1 MRVLPARGFMV
12 PSFLKPLAAKL
23 PVRVGNVRNT
33 FLNVMGKS
41 MSEVVLKM
49 QGIIKDFPGV
59 RALNNVNFEARSGE
73 LLALMGENGAG
84 KSTLMKVLSGVWPYP
99 TYEGDIYLRGE
110 KVRFA
115 NTKEAEAA
123 GIGIIYQELNLIP
136 GLSVAE
142 NIFLDRQF
150 TDAKGRINWNQTFAE
165 TQKLLTE
172 LGINDI
178 RPTDLVQNIT
188 VGKQQM
194 VEIAK
199 ALSLKAEI
207 LVLDEPTSA
216 LTDKEVKDLFRII
229 RKLKADGVCM
239 CYISHKMEEI
249 EQIADRIAVL
259 RDGQTIGEVTPI
271 ADITLDQIIARMV
284 GRDIKD
290 MFPKVEFTPGEVTLE
305 VDNLSVTNPDL
316 PGSYLVKN
324 ASFVA
329 RKGEILGISGLMGAG
344 RTELV
349 GGVFGA
355 YPDQTTGEVKLNG
368 QKLDIK
374 SPKDAIDAGIALL
387 TEDRK
392 ALGLFLDKSISFNT
406 TISSL
411 ETISSK
417 VLGIINTQQERK
429 IVKEYVDQL
438 GVKTPSID
446 TVIGTLSGGNQQKV
460 ILGKWLNSRPD
471 VFILDEPT
479 RGIDI
484 GAKVE
489 IYKLLNELVQQGV
502 TVIMISSELPEVLGM
517 CDRILVMCEGEI
529 VSNFERDDAKKEAIM
544 AYATGSA

>member
-1 MRVLPARGFMV
+1 
-12 PSFLKPLAAKL
+12 
-23 PVRVGNVRNT
+23 
-33 FLNVMGKS
+33 
-41 MSEVVLKM
+41 
-49 QGIIKDFPGV
+49 
-59 RALNNVNFEARSGE
+59 
-73 LLALMGENGAG
+73 
-84 KSTLMKVLSGVWPYP
+84 
-99 TYEGDIYLRGE
+99 
-110 KVRFA
+110 
-115 NTKEAEAA
+115 
-123 GIGIIYQELNLIP
+123 
-136 GLSVAE
+136 
-142 NIFLDRQF
+142 
-150 TDAKGRINWNQTFAE
+150 
-165 TQKLLTE
+165 
-172 LGINDI
+172 
-178 RPTDLVQNIT
+178 
-188 VGKQQM
+188 
-194 VEIAK
+194 
-199 ALSLKAEI
+199 
-207 LVLDEPTSA
+207 
-216 LTDKEVKDLFRII
+216 
-229 RKLKADGVCM
+229 
-239 CYISHKMEEI
+239 
-249 EQIADRIAVL
+249 
-259 RDGQTIGEVTPI
+259 
-271 ADITLDQIIARMV
+271 
-284 GRDIKD
+284 
-290 MFPKVEFTPGEVTLE
+290 MFPKIDFTPGEVTLE
-305 VDNLSVTNPDL
+305 VSNLSVTNPEL
-316 PGSYLVKN
+316 PGAYLVKDAN
-324 ASFVA
+324 FVA

-368 QKLDIK
+368 QKLDIR

-429 IVKEYVDQL
+429 VVKEYVDRL

>member
-1 MRVLPARGFMV
+1 
-12 PSFLKPLAAKL
+12 
-23 PVRVGNVRNT
+23 
-33 FLNVMGKS
+33 MGKT

-84 KSTLMKVLSGVWPYP
+84 KSTLMKVLSGVWPHP
-99 TYEGDIYLRGE
+99 TYEGDIFLRGK
-110 KVRFA
+110 KVQFS

-150 TDAKGRINWNQTFAE
+150 TDSKGTINWNQTFAE

-229 RKLKADGVCM
+229 RKLKKDGVCM

-249 EQIADRIAVL
+249 EQIADRIAIL
-259 RDGQTIGEVTPI
+259 RDGQTIGDVTPI

-290 MFPKVEFTPGEVTLE
+290 MFPKVDFKPGEVTLE
-305 VDNLSVTNPDL
+305 VNNLTVVNPDV
-316 PGSYLVKN
+316 PGTFKVKN

-349 GGVFGA
+349 EGVFGA
-355 YPDQTTGEVKLNG
+355 NPQYTTGEIKLNG
-368 QKLDIK
+368 EVLNVG

-392 ALGLFLDKSISFNT
+392 ALGLFLDESISFNT

-411 ETISSK
+411 ETISSR
-417 VLGIINTQQERK
+417 VLGIINNQQERK
-429 IVKEYVDQL
+429 IVQEYVDQL

-446 TVIGTLSGGNQQKV
+446 SVIGTLSGGNQQKV
-460 ILGKWLNSRPD
+460 ILGKWLNSQPD

-517 CDRILVMCEGEI
+517 CDRVLVMYEGEI
-529 VSNFERDDAKKEAIM
+529 VSNFARDDAKKEAIM

>member
-1 MRVLPARGFMV
+1 
-12 PSFLKPLAAKL
+12 
-23 PVRVGNVRNT
+23 
-33 FLNVMGKS
+33 
-41 MSEVVLKM
+41 MSEIVLTMKN
-49 QGIIKDFPGV
+49 IIKDFPGV

-99 TYEGDIYLRGE
+99 TYEGEIYVNGE
-110 KVRFA
+110 LKRFT
-115 NTKEAEAA
+115 NTKEAEEA
-123 GIGIIYQELNLIP
+123 GIAIIYQELNLIQE
-136 GLSVAE
+136 LTVAE

-150 TDAKGRINWNQTFAE
+150 TGGFGQILWGRLFAE
-165 TQKLLTE
+165 TQKLLGE
-172 LGINDI
+172 LGIQDFK
-178 RPTDLVQNIT
+178 PTDLVKNLT

-199 ALSLKAEI
+199 ALSINARI

-216 LTDKEVKDLFRII
+216 LTDKEVQELFRII

-271 ADITLDQIIARMV
+271 GEITLDQIIQRMV

-290 MFPKVEFTPGEVTLE
+290 MFPKATFRRGEPTLE
-305 VDNLSVTNPDL
+305 VRDLEVAHPSL
-316 PGSYLVKN
+316 PGEYKVHKT
-324 ASFVA
+324 SFKA
-329 RKGEILGISGLMGAG
+329 YKGEILGIAGLMGAG

-349 GGVFGA
+349 EGIFGA
-355 YPDQTTGEVKLNG
+355 CPERTRGEVFLDGK
-368 QKLDIK
+368 KLDIR
-374 SPKDAIDAGIALL
+374 SPKDAIDNGIALL

-392 ALGLFLDKSISFNT
+392 ALGLFLTQSVAFNT

-411 ETISSK
+411 QTISSAL
-417 VLGIINTQQERK
+417 LGVINHNQERQMVRDY
-429 IVKEYVDQL
+429 VKQL
-438 GVKTPSID
+438 NVKTSAIE
-446 TVIGTLSGGNQQKV
+446 TIIGTLSGGNQQKV
-460 ILGKWLNSRPD
+460 ILGKWLNAGPK

-489 IYKLLNELVQQGV
+489 IYKLLNNLVERGV
-502 TVIMISSELPEVLGM
+502 TVIMISSELPEIMGM
-517 CDRILVMCEGEI
+517 CDRVMVMCEGRV
-529 VSNFERDDAKKEAIM
+529 VSDLTREAATKEAIM
-544 AYATGSA
+544 SYATGSA